1 MALLLTVG
9 VCGLNWRG
17 GWARWCRNLMS
28 SMTISLSDDATKIS
42 VSTEFSA
49 ALRFFHV
56 SIFTTHVWAFGG
68 MSVWN
73 WCILIIHLRS
83 STQHVHACPDFRPS
97 LTPFRF
103 RNSSGWAS
111 DVVYAGDEL
120 GAEAKHEIFSV
131 VFFFELFHSLWHIDW
146 LCFTSFAGR
155 LPRRVTRF
163 KRENQWWRQRA
174 REEEEIRNCLS
185 TNELCA
191 LIDVLLGRRIQ
202 HWLEFSPYLDFINNI
217 SPLQQQQR
225 ASCCTIHH
233 QRAMQWKHLCI

>member
-9 VCGLNWRG
+9 FCGLNWRG

-28 SMTISLSDDATKIS
+28 SMTISLSDDVTKIS

-111 DVVYAGDEL
+111 DIVYAGDEL

-131 VFFFELFHSLWHIDW
+131 VFFSNS
-146 LCFTSFAGR
+146 FT
-155 LPRRVTRF
+155 
-163 KRENQWWRQRA
+163 
-174 REEEEIRNCLS
+174 LS
-185 TNELCA
+185 DT
-191 LIDVLLGRRIQ
+191 LIDCISHR
-202 HWLEFSPYLDFINNI
+202 SPVDSLVESQDLSEKINGEG
-217 SPLQQQQR
+217 SER
-225 ASCCTIHH
+225 E
-233 QRAMQWKHLCI
+233 RKKK